1 SGASRRPPRRPARRP
16 VQAGPGGPAQTWR
29 SAPQRARLETH
40 TLRAMAARNLR
51 QRIEELTVVADI
63 ASAMLSPLELSQVL
77 DVALERASRGMG
89 APFGSITLLSAD
101 QTRLEFAADYGERFR
116 EIGLLPADASSPSG
130 RAVSTG
136 KPYWVADITRH
147 PLCASWKHI
156 SLGERSEEHTSEL
169 QSLTNL

>member
-1 SGASRRPPRRPARRP
+1 MADPLSRLILHAKQPLPPGSSCMR
-16 VQAGPGGPAQTWR
+16 QDWSWR
-29 SAPQRARLETH
+29 STPQRARLETH

-101 QTRLEFAADYGERFR
+101 YGERFR

-156 SLGERSEEHTSEL
+156 SLGEGVRALICMPLLVGGE
-169 QSLTNL
+169 